1 MNLKL
6 MIRGM
11 ETMNMRKL
19 MRENTMLRELRML
32 TLRRSTWMMK
42 MGMTSLWRLVSCSHD
57 CGEGENVT
65 EGTQSSAKH
74 RTLST
79 LPASHCLCLQYTQ
92 VCSLQLSTPMSILT
106 WVAGVSSKLSPPA
119 VQGGSKEAMEK
130 ENIYVHPLVKRSS
143 SSEKSLEL
151 CTENLGNETGT
162 GINED
167 SIFLLPSSDSKDGNF
182 RTREQTKSRQLFET
196 KKANP
201 PNFPSSLTT
210 ISGSES
216 LLFRPHRENGRLII
230 NAVKAPATQSYFQAE
245 RSHGRLRLCFLKTC
259 TPSVDSEEAK
269 DEENEA
275 AMNTVMERRDLTL
288 TLLKKNHKW
297 KKKKKQ
303 TTTTTMLI

>member
-1 MNLKL
+1 MADH
-6 MIRGM
+6 
-11 ETMNMRKL
+11 
-19 MRENTMLRELRML
+19 ELEADDQRD
-32 TLRRSTWMMK
+32 
-42 MGMTSLWRLVSCSHD
+42 GDYEYEEVD
-57 CGEGENVT
+57 EGEYNV
-65 EGTQSSAKH
+65 EGAENAD
-74 RTLST
+74 LEEEY
-79 LPASHCLCLQYTQ
+79 LDDEDGDDFA
-92 VCSLQLSTPMSILT
+92 MEI
-106 WVAGVSSKLSPPA
+106 VSSKLSPPA

-216 LLFRPHRENGRLII
+216 PLFRPHRENGRLII

-297 KKKKKQ
+297 KKKEEADDDDHDADLEDDGCFEWAGCLRKTPQ
-303 TTTTTMLI
+303 TRTLV